1 MSMKRVKSKKSAA
14 NMEGIMDELNEV
26 MLDLVGEGKA
36 YLHLLI
42 PKVAVLLH
50 IQKKITKI
58 LEVLGSYTKSESIA
72 HDVAEWIKES
82 AVDLS
87 KYPKLE
93 DELGNFYNLINH
105 HVVNMDDITAA
116 VYTSIYN
123 LPRDKLKNA
132 NVLVKLTTKCTKDT
146 SANCNQCKVNAAL
159 SATPA
164 ATSTATTA
172 ATSTATPAAS
182 TTTSATKPPATHYI
196 ENEIGLE
203 TLYLNRQQEMTD
215 EYLVAVSKEFGLFKK
230 ETFITSILA
239 AFVKVFAVKAV
250 TRQIRELVV
259 ADDLAAF
266 GTTKYTFLGKLPFGG
281 YYMFAPILPQIDFK
295 ILFDN
300 ARGDNVASKMLLSLI
315 DKFATYV
322 TCVVKL
328 VTGHSFDT
336 KNFSHVITQ
345 ALLSLRE
352 STGGRNNKIF
362 TIIENSSHVFENNF
376 TKYYNEY
383 QATENPFIMFSSYI
397 DELQKEVID
406 PNSSRKDGAELI
418 RQFRDLKN
426 TLQTRIRNAPIK
438 GNKIKQFNKLSA
450 IFDTLVKDNTD
461 FDKEDA
467 AEDTANADSQNT
479 PEEPRAPEIPSETP
493 APPLTK
499 EEIFAKHVEPAFT
512 DTPNNTTNLL
522 NTMQEYLAEMT
533 ADLPN
538 REVRGEGDDEDSEDN
553 SEDEDGDSG
562 ESLDSGDEE

>member
-1 MSMKRVKSKKSAA
+1 MSVKRVKSKKAAA
-14 NMEGIMDELNEV
+14 NMEGIMGDLNDI

-42 PKVAVLLH
+42 PKIAVLLH
-50 IQKKITKI
+50 IQKKIIKV
-58 LEVLGSYTKSESIA
+58 LEVLGSYTKSEPIA
-72 HDVAEWIKES
+72 HDIAEWIKES
-82 AVDLS
+82 VIDLS
-87 KYPKLE
+87 KYPKLQ
-93 DELGNFYNLINH
+93 DELGNFYNLIGH
-105 HVVNMDDITAA
+105 HVINMDDITAA
-116 VYTSIYN
+116 AYLTIYN

-132 NVLVKLTTKCTKDT
+132 NLLVKLVTKCTKAT
-146 SANCNQCKVNAAL
+146 SADCDQCKLNAAL
-159 SATPA
+159 AATPA
-164 ATSTATTA
+164 TAPAATAT
-172 ATSTATPAAS
+172 AS
-182 TTTSATKPPATHYI
+182 TTKPPATHYI

-203 TLYLNRQQEMTD
+203 TLYLNRQQEMSD
-215 EYLVAVSKEFGLFKK
+215 EYLVAVSKEFSLFKK
-230 ETFITSILA
+230 EAFMTSVLA

-250 TRQIRELVV
+250 TKQIRELVV

-266 GTTKYTFLGKLPFGG
+266 GATKYTFLGKLPFGG

-336 KNFSHVITQ
+336 KNFSNVITQ

-362 TIIENSSHVFENNF
+362 TIIENSSHIFENNF

-406 PNSSRKDGAELI
+406 PNSSRKDGADLI

-426 TLQTRIRNAPIK
+426 TLQSRIRNAPIK
-438 GNKIKQFNKLSA
+438 GNKLKQFNKLSA

-461 FDKEDA
+461 LDKDEDA
-467 AEDTANADSQNT
+467 EADSQDA
-479 PEEPRAPEIPSETP
+479 PEETRGPEIPSN
-493 APPLTK
+493 APPATR
-499 EEIFAKHVEPAFT
+499 EERHVEPAFV
-512 DTPNNTTNLL
+512 DAPDNTANLI
-522 NTMQEYLAEMT
+522 NTMQEYITEMT

-538 REVRGEGDDEDSEDN
+538 RVAGGDDDGDDDGDGDSDDEDA
-553 SEDEDGDSG
+553 
-562 ESLDSGDEE
+562 ESLDSENSGDSVDDAAEE